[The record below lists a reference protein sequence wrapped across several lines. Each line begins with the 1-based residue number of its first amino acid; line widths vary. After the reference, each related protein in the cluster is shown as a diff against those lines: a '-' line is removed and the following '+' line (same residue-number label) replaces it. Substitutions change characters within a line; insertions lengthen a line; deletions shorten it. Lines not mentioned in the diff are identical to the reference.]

1 MREGYMKELLSAVL
15 TEMQKKYRYMN
26 EVQRLTK
33 ELGEGLSSDDKL
45 VIQMVLEM
53 RGKELEKISNCDA
66 GIQRLLSNAPED
78 IQENVYAVLG
88 GDAPADV
95 PDEDENVV
103 WKQIADTIQATKR
116 IWGQTVEIDRIL
128 SSRLAGG
135 DSYYRK

>member
-1 MREGYMKELLSAVL
+1 MREGYMKELLSVVL

-26 EVQRLTK
+26 EVQRLTR

-45 VIQMVLEM
+45 VTQMVLEM
-53 RGKELEKISNCDA
+53 RGKELEKISNCDVD
-66 GIQRLLSNAPED
+66 IQRLLSGAAED
-78 IQENVYAVLG
+78 IQERVYAVLR

-128 SSRLAGG
+128 SNRLAGG

>member
-1 MREGYMKELLSAVL
+1 MREGYMKELLSVVL

-45 VIQMVLEM
+45 VTRMVLEM

-66 GIQRLLSNAPED
+66 GIQHLLSNTDEG
-78 IQENVYAVLG
+78 IQERVCAVLG
-88 GDAPADV
+88 GDVPADV
-95 PDEDENVV
+95 PDEDENAV